1 MDQDLKAYLD
11 EQFGQVDKRF
21 EGIDKRFDGVDK
33 RLQGIDRRLDEHD
46 QQFEQIHQQIHQHF
60 GGLKDDVRRAYVL
73 IEDLRD
79 NVKLVGAEGVA
90 SVREQL
96 TERQEEISKKLGE
109 VETFNRDSYKDLRRS
124 YDDLDSR
131 VRRLESSR

>member
-11 EQFGQVDKRF
+11 EQFGQIDKRF
-21 EGIDKRFDGVDK
+21 EGIDKRFDGIDK
-33 RLQGIDRRLDEHD
+33 RFDGIDRRLDGHH
-46 QQFEQIHQQIHQHF
+46 QQFGE
-60 GGLKDDVRRAYVL
+60 LKDEMRRAYVL
-73 IEDLRD
+73 IEHLHDKIDLVA
-79 NVKLVGAEGVA
+79 NEGVA
-90 SVREQL
+90 SVREKL

>member
-11 EQFGQVDKRF
+11 EQFGQIDRRF
-21 EGIDKRFDGVDK
+21 EGIDQRFDG
-33 RLQGIDRRLDEHD
+33 IDQRLDGHD
-46 QQFEQIHQQIHQHF
+46 QQFQQIHQQF
-60 GGLKDDVRRAYVL
+60 GDLKDEVRRAYVL

-131 VRRLESSR
+131 VRRLESSG

>member
-1 MDQDLKAYLD
+1 MDQDLKAYLEDFRKETLERFARSEQQIQEQFGKVD
-11 EQFGQVDKRF
+11 EQFRD
-21 EGIDKRFDGVDK
+21 
-33 RLQGIDRRLDEHD
+33 
-46 QQFEQIHQQIHQHF
+46 
-60 GGLKDDVRRAYVL
+60 LKDDVRRAYVL
-73 IEDLRD
+73 VEDLRD

-109 VETFNRDSYKDLRRS
+109 VETFNRDSCKDLRRS